1 MATKAKAGKQQSGSF
16 GFLQGQAGNVA
27 EAQAEQ
33 YPALQ
38 WYNGKPSLKGALG
51 KDHPAVTGGFF
62 VKTSQV
68 GDDFPVG
75 EPMEYTYEN
84 GETAEVYAIGAAQIA
99 VLAAR
104 VDWFK
109 GDYQN
114 PQWLDRYEKGGEGDD
129 KVKGRNRFLVLLK
142 GAEKWH
148 ADNGPLMISIKGVN
162 GLILNRGYRSFMSEI
177 HKVAEN
183 LSGQRLD
190 VYTFVLN
197 VEAGPQED
205 ASKVKGRG
213 SKITPPV
220 VLRTI
225 DGVKFTKTDPSKFI
239 EASFSGP
246 AIMEL
251 GAKFWEDA
259 QAWVGEKASGGFDAD
274 NAIEAPTSGSDS
286 DSFEIGDEQD

>member
-1 MATKAKAGKQQSGSF
+1 MATKAKAGKQAAGSF

-27 EAQAEQ
+27 EAQGEQ

-38 WYNGKPSLKGALG
+38 WYNGKPALKGVLG
-51 KDHPAVTGGFF
+51 KEHPAVTGGFF
-62 VKTSQV
+62 VKVSQV
-68 GDDFPVG
+68 GDDFPLG

-84 GETAEVYAIGAAQIA
+84 GETADVYAIGAAQLA

-114 PQWLDRYEKGGEGDD
+114 PQWLDRYEKGED
-129 KVKGRNRFLVLLK
+129 VRGRNRFLVLLK
-142 GAEKWH
+142 GAEDWH
-148 ADNGPLMISIKGVN
+148 AENGPLMISIKGVN

-197 VEAGPQED
+197 VEAGPQEE
-205 ASKVKGRG
+205 ASKKQPRG
-213 SKITPPV
+213 NKITPPV

-251 GAKFWEDA
+251 GAKFWAASQE
-259 QAWVGEKASGGFDAD
+259 WLGEKASGGFDAD
-274 NAIEAPTSGSDS
+274 NAVEAPAERGGSDS
-286 DSFEIGDEQD
+286 EAFEIGDEQD